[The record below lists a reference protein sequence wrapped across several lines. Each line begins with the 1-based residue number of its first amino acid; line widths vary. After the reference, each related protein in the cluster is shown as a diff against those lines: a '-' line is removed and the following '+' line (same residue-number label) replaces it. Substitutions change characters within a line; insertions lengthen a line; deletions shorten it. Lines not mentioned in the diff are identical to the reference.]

1 MLSLHALFVIFSKL
15 VVQYD
20 HINIFLSMQKINL
33 IEYVVF
39 KKRLDVN
46 TCDLVKDETNQ
57 SVFDSGK
64 TCQIC
69 KEFARVA
76 NPPFWGEKQINL
88 SALCGSSGMILSLYI

>member
-1 MLSLHALFVIFSKL
+1 MLF
-15 VVQYD
+15 
-20 HINIFLSMQKINL
+20 
-33 IEYVVF
+33 F

-69 KEFARVA
+69 KDFARVA
-76 NPPFWGEKQINL
+76 NPPNFGGKNKL
-88 SALCGSSGMILSLYI
+88 TSLLFVAAVV